1 MKSEITSSLNVMK
14 NETLYN
20 LSLESPLLR
29 DADILD
35 HRSIATTW
43 RGISLHYIVNID
55 ASFKKRDVLREWV
68 IRRIG
73 EGEELSN
80 SAEKKLQVIG
90 VFKEEGQAL
99 YSLGENVL

>member
-1 MKSEITSSLNVMK
+1 MK

-43 RGISLHYIVNID
+43 RGISLYFIINID
-55 ASFKKRDVLREWV
+55 ASFKKRDVLRELV
-68 IRRIG
+68 IRRIE
-73 EGEELSN
+73 EGEELLN
-80 SAEKKLQVIG
+80 SADEKLQMIN

-99 YSLGENVL
+99 RSLGENLL